1 MKKNLLLILFTF
13 VIFFSYSQTT
23 NISGVINTYYPVL
36 NINTVTCSP
45 TFTID
50 TSYSSNILVE
60 NDLVLII
67 QMKGAEI
74 SQLDD
79 ITYGDVLN
87 INNAGKYEFGKVKN
101 AEGNT
106 VSLCATLLNTYDIG
120 SIDGYIQLIK
130 VPQYI
135 NANITSTLTAS
146 PWNNTT
152 KTGGVLALDCSGKLT
167 LNANINVS
175 GLGFQGGIPQDGLDA
190 PDGFWPPPITSP
202 RMLYVTNTPNF
213 GGAKGEGITNLNHN
227 LNYGRG
233 KNANGGG
240 GGNWVNSGGGG
251 GSNTST
257 GGKGGDDA
265 ANASAFMNGGI
276 GGLSLNSY
284 KLSRIFLGGGGGAG
298 QSNNNGA
305 GSGGN
310 GGGIVI
316 IQCDKLIGNNH
327 FIYADG
333 NLGIDSPTPIGLVDG
348 AGGGGAGGT
357 VLISSNEVLSNF
369 TVSIK
374 GGKGGNNNCNAGQYF
389 ASAGGGSGGRL
400 ITKSN
405 FGIPTPNIIKSG
417 GIAGV
422 LVNNGMINNG
432 SLSGDS
438 GIIELIDTIPQ
449 SSISCCLS
457 ALNDINNIHT
467 LQIYPNPV
475 YDILSFNTN
484 QLGNLNIKIYDFIG
498 KVVSQINL
506 SSLNNNLNV
515 NISNLEKGQY
525 ILEITYPNNEQ
536 QVARFNK
543 Y

>member
-1 MKKNLLLILFTF
+1 MKNKILLILLNFIS
-13 VIFFSYSQTT
+13 VIAYSQTT
-23 NISGVINTYYPVL
+23 NISGIINTYYPVL
-36 NINTVTCSP
+36 NISTVTCSP
-45 TFTID
+45 VFTID
-50 TSYSSNILVE
+50 TSYTSNILIE

-67 QMKGAEI
+67 QMKGAEV
-74 SQLDD
+74 SLLDD
-79 ITYGDVLN
+79 NTYGDIIN
-87 INNAGKYEFGKVKN
+87 INNAGKYEFGRVRDVD
-101 AEGNT
+101 GNT
-106 VSLCATLLNTYDIG
+106 ISLCATLLNSYDIG
-120 SIDGYIQLIK
+120 TLDGYVQLIK
-130 VPQYI
+130 VPQYV
-135 NANITSTLTAS
+135 NANITSTLSAQ

-175 GLGFQGGIPQDGLDA
+175 GLGFIGGLPQDGLDV
-190 PDGFWPPPITSP
+190 PDGSWPPPITSP

-213 GGAKGEGITNLNHN
+213 GGAKGEGITNLNYN

-251 GSNTST
+251 GANIST

-265 ANASAFMNGGI
+265 ANATSFMNGGI

-305 GSGGN
+305 GNGGN

-316 IQCDKLIGNNH
+316 IQCDKLIGNNRTI
-327 FIYADG
+327 FADG
-333 NLGIDSPTPIGLVDG
+333 NFGVESPTPFGLVDG

-357 VLISSNEVLSNF
+357 VLISTNEVLSNF

-374 GGKGGNNNCNAGQYF
+374 GGKGGNNNCNLGQYF
-389 ASAGGGSGGRL
+389 ASGGGGSGGRL

-405 FGIPTPNIIKSG
+405 FGILTPNIIKTG

-422 LVNNGMINNG
+422 LINNGMIHNG
-432 SLSGDS
+432 SLAGDS

-449 SSISCCLS
+449 SGISCCLS
-457 ALNDINNIHT
+457 NINDLAKVHS

-475 YDILSFNTN
+475 NDILSFNAK
-484 QLGNLNIKIYDFIG
+484 QLGNLNIKIIDFIG
-498 KVVSQINL
+498 KVVYQTNL
-506 SSLNNNLNV
+506 LTLNNKVIVNL
-515 NISNLEKGQY
+515 SNLENGQY
-525 ILEITYPNNEQ
+525 ILEITYSNNEKQ
-536 QVARFNK
+536 IARFIK
-543 Y
+543 